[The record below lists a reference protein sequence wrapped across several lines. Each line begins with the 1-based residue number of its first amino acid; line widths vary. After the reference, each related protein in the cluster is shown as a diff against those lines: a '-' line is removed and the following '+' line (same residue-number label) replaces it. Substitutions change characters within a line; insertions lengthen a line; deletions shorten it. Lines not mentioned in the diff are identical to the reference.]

1 MFTLFLTMS
10 ENIIHILPEV
20 VSNQIAA
27 GEVVQRPSSVVKEL
41 VENSIDAGAT
51 KIDIYIKEA
60 GRTSIRII
68 DNGKGMSADD
78 AVMAFQPHA
87 TSKIADVNDLFS
99 LSTMGFRGEA
109 LASISAVAF
118 VEVRTKREED
128 TLGTRVEYTAADLV
142 CQECIQCPKGT
153 DITVRDIFYNV
164 PARRKFLKPND
175 TEFRHIVSVFEQITL
190 AHPQISFT
198 LVHNDKT
205 VFNLPKENRLQRIC
219 SLFGTKWNQKLLPI
233 SIETTLGKIS
243 GYIGTPEAA
252 MKRNCPQFFFVN
264 NRYIQHP
271 YFHKA
276 ISMSYDKLLM
286 PDVKPAYFVFF
297 EMEAD
302 KIDVNIHPTKT
313 EVKFEDEKSIFPIL
327 SATVKEALGKS
338 NSVPSIDFDQD
349 DAPEIPAFTGK
360 QMEYVAPPKVSYN
373 PNYNPFNTHSERTYT
388 SNKPTQNWESLYA
401 VTKEVKQVNEPKV
414 ENAWAN
420 LEIVEDF
427 SAVPMIQTENKYI
440 VFPVSGGIKVVDQ
453 YRASLQINYEQTLK
467 ELELLEVH
475 SSPLLFPEAVE
486 LDVKEDLIF
495 NEIKEELEEVGFTFT
510 TFGKQ
515 TYQITAVPNSM
526 INISAEALLE
536 EFISMCVD
544 EKDVKTEIKKN
555 LAIKIAE
562 KNATKGGVILN
573 EAQMRSIIERLSK
586 CESQVYTTQGKKISV
601 IINNNEIENKF
612 L

>member
-1 MFTLFLTMS
+1 MS

-87 TSKIADVNDLFS
+87 TSKIADVNDLFA

-118 VEVRTKREED
+118 VEVRTRREED

-190 AHPQISFT
+190 AHPQIAFT

-252 MKRNCPQFFFVN
+252 LKRNCPQFFFVN

-286 PDVKPAYFVFF
+286 PDVKPAYFIFF
-297 EMEAD
+297 EMDAD

-338 NSVPSIDFDQD
+338 NSVPSIDFDQE
-349 DAPEIPAFTGK
+349 DAPDIPAFTGK
-360 QMEYVAPPKVSYN
+360 PMEYVAPPKVSYN
-373 PNYNPFNTHSERTYT
+373 PNYNPFHTHSEKTFS
-388 SNKPTQNWESLYA
+388 SNRPAQNWETLYNA
-401 VTKEVKQVNEPKV
+401 AREVKESKA
-414 ENAWAN
+414 ESSWSK

-427 SAVPMIQTENKYI
+427 SSLHVMQSENKFI
-440 VFPVSGGIKVVDQ
+440 ILPVREGIKVVDQ
-453 YRASLQINYEQTLK
+453 YRASLQINFEDTLK

-475 SSPLLFPEAVE
+475 SQPLLFPEAVE
-486 LDVKEDLIF
+486 LDTKEDLIF
-495 NEIKEELEEVGFTFT
+495 NEIKEELEEVGFTFES
-510 TFGKQ
+510 FGKHS
-515 TYQITAVPNSM
+515 YQITAVPNSM
-526 INISAEALLE
+526 NNISAEALLE
-536 EFISMCVD
+536 DFITMCMD

-555 LAIKIAE
+555 LALKIAE
-562 KNATKGGVILN
+562 RKAIKGGTTLS
-573 EAQMRSIIERLSK
+573 ESQMRGLIEKLSK
-586 CESQVYTTQGKKISV
+586 CENQIYTTQGKKISV

>member
-1 MFTLFLTMS
+1 MS

-41 VENSIDAGAT
+41 VENSIDAGAS

-87 TSKIADVNDLFS
+87 TSKISDVNDLFS

-142 CQECIQCPKGT
+142 CQECISCPKGT

-175 TEFRHIVSVFEQITL
+175 TEFRHIASVFEQITL

-219 SLFGTKWNQKLLPI
+219 SLFGNKWNQKLLPI

-252 MKRNCPQFFFVN
+252 LKRGCPQFFFVN

-276 ISMSYDKLLM
+276 ISMSYEKLIM
-286 PDVKPAYFVFF
+286 PEMRPAYFIFF
-297 EMEAD
+297 DVEAD

-313 EVKFEDEKSIFPIL
+313 EVRFEDEKAIFPIL
-327 SATVKEALGKS
+327 SAAIKEALGKS

-349 DAPEIPAFTGK
+349 DAPDIPAFTGK

-373 PNYNPFNTHSERTYT
+373 PNYNPFHTTSEKTYT
-388 SNKPTQNWESLYA
+388 SNKPAQNWESLYSA
-401 VTKEVKQVNEPKV
+401 AKDVVNEPKV
-414 ENAWAN
+414 ESTWTK
-420 LEIVEDF
+420 LEIVEDY
-427 SAVPMIQTENKYI
+427 SATPMLQSENKYI
-440 VFPVSGGIKVVDQ
+440 VFPINGGLKVVDQ
-453 YRASLQINYEQTLK
+453 YRASLQINFEQTLK
-467 ELELLEVH
+467 ELEMLEVH

-486 LDVKEDLIF
+486 LDTKEDLIF

-510 TFGKQ
+510 AFGKQ

-526 INISAEALLE
+526 NNISAEALLE
-536 EFISMCVD
+536 EFISMCAD
-544 EKDVKTEIKKN
+544 EKDVKAEIKKN
-555 LAIKIAE
+555 LALKIAE
-562 KNATKGGVILN
+562 KNAIKGGAVLN
-573 EAQMRSIIERLSK
+573 ETQMRGLIDRLAK
-586 CESQVYTTQGKKISV
+586 CESQTYTTQGKRISV
-601 IINNNEIENKF
+601 VINSNEIENKF

>member
-1 MFTLFLTMS
+1 MS

-401 VTKEVKQVNEPKV
+401 VTKEVKQVNEPKM
-414 ENAWAN
+414 ESAWAN

>member
-401 VTKEVKQVNEPKV
+401 VTKEVKQVNEPKM
-414 ENAWAN
+414 ESAWAN

-526 INISAEALLE
+526 SNISAEALLE

-573 EAQMRSIIERLSK
+573 ETQMRSIIERLSK

>member
-1 MFTLFLTMS
+1 MS

-20 VSNQIAA
+20 VANQIAA
-27 GEVVQRPSSVVKEL
+27 GEVVQRPASVVKEL

-87 TSKIADVNDLFS
+87 TSKISDAADLFA

-109 LASISAVAF
+109 LASISAVAM
-118 VEVRTKREED
+118 VEVRTRREED

-142 CQECIQCPKGT
+142 CQECISCPKGT
-153 DITVRDIFYNV
+153 DITVSDIFYNV

-175 TEFRHIVSVFEQITL
+175 TEFRHIVSAFEQISL
-190 AHPQISFT
+190 AHPHISFT

-219 SLFGTKWNQKLLPI
+219 SLFGNKWNQKLLPI

-243 GYIGTPEAA
+243 GYIGTPDSAI
-252 MKRNCPQFFFVN
+252 KRGCPQLFFVN

-276 ISMSYDKLLM
+276 ISMSYEKLIM
-286 PDVKPAYFVFF
+286 PDTKAAYFIFF
-297 EMEAD
+297 EVEAD

-313 EVKFEDEKSIFPIL
+313 EVRFEDEKAIFPIL
-327 SATVKEALGKS
+327 SAAVKEALGKS

-349 DAPEIPAFTGK
+349 DAPDIPAFTGK
-360 QMEYVAPPKVSYN
+360 QLEYVAPPKVTYN
-373 PNYNPFNTHSERTYT
+373 PNYNPFHTHSEKTYT
-388 SNKPTQNWESLYA
+388 SNKPAQNWESLYSVA
-401 VTKEVKQVNEPKV
+401 KDVVKEPEIASTWNK
-414 ENAWAN
+414 
-420 LEIVEDF
+420 LEIVEDY
-427 SAVPMIQTENKYI
+427 SSTPVIQLENKYI
-440 VFPVSGGIKVVDQ
+440 VLSISGGVKIIDQ
-453 YRASLQINYEQTLK
+453 YRASLQINFEQTLK
-467 ELELLEVH
+467 ELEQLEVH
-475 SSPLLFPEAVE
+475 SCPLLFPEAVE
-486 LDVKEDLIF
+486 LDTKEDLVF
-495 NEIKEELEEVGFTFT
+495 NEIKEELEEVGFTFE
-510 TFGKQ
+510 TFGKHA
-515 TYQITAVPNSM
+515 YQITAVPNSM
-526 INISAEALLE
+526 SGMSAEALLE
-536 EFISMCVD
+536 DFILMCID

-555 LAIKIAE
+555 LALKIAE
-562 KNATKGGVILN
+562 KNATKGGTVLN
-573 EAQMRSIIERLSK
+573 ETQMRSLINRLSK
-586 CESQVYTTQGKKISV
+586 CESQLFTTQGKKIS
-601 IINNNEIENKF
+601 IAINNNEIENKF

>member
-1 MFTLFLTMS
+1 MS

-41 VENSIDAGAT
+41 VENSIDAGAS

-87 TSKIADVNDLFS
+87 TSKICDVNDLFA

-118 VEVRTKREED
+118 VEVRTRREED
-128 TLGTRVEYTAADLV
+128 TLGSRVEYTAADLV
-142 CQECIQCPKGT
+142 CQECISCPKGT

-219 SLFGTKWNQKLLPI
+219 SLFGSKWNQKLLPI

-252 MKRNCPQFFFVN
+252 LKRNCPQFFFVN

-286 PDVKPAYFVFF
+286 PDVKPAYFIFF
-297 EMEAD
+297 DVEAD

-313 EVKFEDEKSIFPIL
+313 EVRFEDEKAIFPIL
-327 SATVKEALGKS
+327 SAAVKEALGKS

-373 PNYNPFNTHSERTYT
+373 PNYNPFHTKSERIYS
-388 SNKPTQNWESLYA
+388 SNKPAQNWESLYTA
-401 VTKEVKQVNEPKV
+401 AKDTVSESTVESSFSGLEV
-414 ENAWAN
+414 
-420 LEIVEDF
+420 VEDF

-440 VFPVSGGIKVVDQ
+440 VYPVSKGMKVVDQ
-453 YRASLQINYEQTLK
+453 YRASLQINFEETLK
-467 ELELLEVH
+467 EMELLQTH

-486 LDVKEDLIF
+486 LDTKEDLIF
-495 NEIKEELEEVGFTFT
+495 NEIKEELEDVGFVFED
-510 TFGKQ
+510 FGKHA
-515 TYQITAVPNSM
+515 YQITAVPNSM
-526 INISAEALLE
+526 SGISAEAVLE
-536 EFISMCVD
+536 EFISMCAD
-544 EKDVKTEIKKN
+544 EKDVKAEIKKN
-555 LAIKIAE
+555 LALKIAE
-562 KNATKGGVILN
+562 KNATKGGTVLN
-573 EAQMRSIIERLSK
+573 ETQMRSLINRLSK
-586 CESQVYTTQGKKISV
+586 CENQIYTTQGKKISV
-601 IINNNEIENKF
+601 VINSNEIENKF

>member
-1 MFTLFLTMS
+1 MS

-349 DAPEIPAFTGK
+349 DAPEIPAFTSK

-401 VTKEVKQVNEPKV
+401 VTKEVKQVNEPKM
-414 ENAWAN
+414 ESAWAN

-573 EAQMRSIIERLSK
+573 ETQMRSIIERLSK

>member
-1 MFTLFLTMS
+1 MS

-118 VEVRTKREED
+118 VEVRTRREED

-190 AHPQISFT
+190 AHPQIAFT

-219 SLFGTKWNQKLLPI
+219 SLFGLKWNQKLLPI

-252 MKRNCPQFFFVN
+252 LKRNCPQFFFVN

-286 PDVKPAYFVFF
+286 PDVKPAYFIFF
-297 EMEAD
+297 EMDAD

-338 NSVPSIDFDQD
+338 NSVPSIDFDQE
-349 DAPEIPAFTGK
+349 DAPDIPAFTGK
-360 QMEYVAPPKVSYN
+360 PMEYVAPPKVSYN
-373 PNYNPFNTHSERTYT
+373 PNYNPFHTHSEKTFS
-388 SNKPTQNWESLYA
+388 SNRPAQNWETLYNA
-401 VTKEVKQVNEPKV
+401 AREVKESKA
-414 ENAWAN
+414 ESSWSK

-427 SAVPMIQTENKYI
+427 SSLHVMQSENKFI
-440 VFPVSGGIKVVDQ
+440 ILPVREGIKVVDQ
-453 YRASLQINYEQTLK
+453 YRASLQINFEDTLN

-475 SSPLLFPEAVE
+475 SQPLLFPEAVE
-486 LDVKEDLIF
+486 LDTKEDLIF
-495 NEIKEELEEVGFTFT
+495 NEIKEELEEVGFTFES
-510 TFGKQ
+510 FGKHS
-515 TYQITAVPNSM
+515 YQITAVPNSM
-526 INISAEALLE
+526 NNISAEALLE
-536 EFISMCVD
+536 DFITMCMD

-555 LAIKIAE
+555 LALKIAE
-562 KNATKGGVILN
+562 RKAIKGGTTLS
-573 EAQMRSIIERLSK
+573 ESQMRGLIEKLSK
-586 CESQVYTTQGKKISV
+586 CENQIYTTQGKKISV

>member
-1 MFTLFLTMS
+1 MS

-87 TSKIADVNDLFS
+87 TSKISDVNDLFS

-109 LASISAVAF
+109 LASISAVAM
-118 VEVRTKREED
+118 VEVRTRREED
-128 TLGTRVEYTAADLV
+128 TLGTKVEYTAADLV
-142 CQECIQCPKGT
+142 CQECISCPKGT
-153 DITVRDIFYNV
+153 DITVSDIFYNV

-190 AHPQISFT
+190 AHPHISFT

-219 SLFGTKWNQKLLPI
+219 SLFGNKWNQKLLHI

-243 GYIGTPEAA
+243 GYIGTPDSAI
-252 MKRNCPQFFFVN
+252 KRGCPQFFFVN

-276 ISMSYDKLLM
+276 ISMSYDKLIM
-286 PDVKPAYFVFF
+286 PDVKAAYFIFF
-297 EMEAD
+297 EVEAD

-313 EVKFEDEKSIFPIL
+313 EVRFEDEKAIFPIL
-327 SATVKEALGKS
+327 SAAVKEALGKS

-349 DAPEIPAFTGK
+349 DAPDIPAFTNK
-360 QMEYVAPPKVSYN
+360 PLEYVAPPKVTYN
-373 PNYNPFNTHSERTYT
+373 PNYNPFHTHSEKTYT
-388 SNKPTQNWESLYA
+388 SSKPAQNWESLYSA
-401 VTKEVKQVNEPKV
+401 AKDTVSESRAANAYSGLEV
-414 ENAWAN
+414 
-420 LEIVEDF
+420 VEDF
-427 SAVPMIQTENKYI
+427 SATPMIQVENKYI
-440 VFPVSGGIKVVDQ
+440 VYPVSAGIKVVDQ
-453 YRASLQINYEQTLK
+453 YRASLQINFENTLR
-467 ELELLEVH
+467 ELEQLEVH
-475 SSPLLFPEAVE
+475 SCPLLFPEAVE
-486 LDVKEDLIF
+486 LDTKEDIIF
-495 NEIKEELEEVGFTFT
+495 NEIKEELEEVGFTFE
-510 TFGKQ
+510 TFGKHS
-515 TYQITAVPNSM
+515 YQITAVPNSM
-526 INISAEALLE
+526 SGMSAEALLE
-536 EFISMCVD
+536 DFILMCID

-555 LAIKIAE
+555 LALKIAE
-562 KNATKGGVILN
+562 KNATKGGTVLN
-573 EAQMRSIIERLSK
+573 ETQMRSLINRLSK
-586 CESQVYTTQGKKISV
+586 CESQLFTTQGKKIS
-601 IINNNEIENKF
+601 IAINNNEIENKF

>member
-1 MFTLFLTMS
+1 MS

-401 VTKEVKQVNEPKV
+401 VTKEVKQVNEPKM
-414 ENAWAN
+414 ESAWAN

-526 INISAEALLE
+526 SNISAEALLE

-573 EAQMRSIIERLSK
+573 ETQMRSIIERLSK

-612 L
+612 I

>member
-1 MFTLFLTMS
+1 MS

-153 DITVRDIFYNV
+153 DIIVRDIFYNV

-198 LVHNDKT
+198 LIHNDKT

-401 VTKEVKQVNEPKV
+401 VTKEVKQVNEPKM
-414 ENAWAN
+414 ESAWAN

-573 EAQMRSIIERLSK
+573 ETQMRSIIERLSK

>member
-1 MFTLFLTMS
+1 MS

-41 VENSIDAGAT
+41 VENSIDAGAS

-87 TSKIADVNDLFS
+87 TSKISDVNDLFS

-142 CQECIQCPKGT
+142 CQECISCPKGT

-219 SLFGTKWNQKLLPI
+219 SLFGNKWNQKLLPI

-252 MKRNCPQFFFVN
+252 LKRGCPQFFFVN

-276 ISMSYDKLLM
+276 ISMSYEKLIM
-286 PDVKPAYFVFF
+286 PEMRPAYFIFF
-297 EMEAD
+297 DVEAD

-313 EVKFEDEKSIFPIL
+313 EVRFEDEKAIFPIL
-327 SATVKEALGKS
+327 SAAIKEALGKS

-349 DAPEIPAFTGK
+349 DAPDIPAFTGK

-373 PNYNPFNTHSERTYT
+373 PNYNPFHTTSEKTYT
-388 SNKPTQNWESLYA
+388 SNKPAQNWESLYSA
-401 VTKEVKQVNEPKV
+401 AKDVVNEPKV
-414 ENAWAN
+414 ESTWTK
-420 LEIVEDF
+420 LEIVEDY
-427 SAVPMIQTENKYI
+427 SATPMLQSENKYI
-440 VFPVSGGIKVVDQ
+440 VFPINGGLKVVDQ
-453 YRASLQINYEQTLK
+453 YRASLQINFEQTLK
-467 ELELLEVH
+467 ELEMLEVH

-486 LDVKEDLIF
+486 LDTKEDLIF

-510 TFGKQ
+510 AFGKQ

-526 INISAEALLE
+526 NNISAEALLE
-536 EFISMCVD
+536 EFISMCAD
-544 EKDVKTEIKKN
+544 EKDVKVEIKKN
-555 LAIKIAE
+555 LALKIAE
-562 KNATKGGVILN
+562 KNAIKGGAVLN
-573 EAQMRSIIERLSK
+573 ETQMRGLIDRLAK
-586 CESQVYTTQGKKISV
+586 CESQTYTTQGKRISV
-601 IINNNEIENKF
+601 VINSNEIENKF

>member
-1 MFTLFLTMS
+1 MS

-198 LVHNDKT
+198 LIHNDKT

-401 VTKEVKQVNEPKV
+401 VTKEVKQVNEPKM
-414 ENAWAN
+414 ESAWAN

-526 INISAEALLE
+526 SNISAEALLE

-573 EAQMRSIIERLSK
+573 ETQMRSIIERLSK

>member
-1 MFTLFLTMS
+1 MS

-118 VEVRTKREED
+118 VEVRTRREED

-190 AHPQISFT
+190 AHPQIAFT

-219 SLFGTKWNQKLLPI
+219 SLFGLKWNQKLLPI

-252 MKRNCPQFFFVN
+252 LKRNCPQFFFVN

-286 PDVKPAYFVFF
+286 PDVKPAYFIFF
-297 EMEAD
+297 EMDAD

-338 NSVPSIDFDQD
+338 NSVPSIDFDQE
-349 DAPEIPAFTGK
+349 DAPDIPAFTGK
-360 QMEYVAPPKVSYN
+360 PMEYVAPPKVSYN
-373 PNYNPFNTHSERTYT
+373 PNYNPFHTHSEKTFS
-388 SNKPTQNWESLYA
+388 SNRPAQNWETLYNA
-401 VTKEVKQVNEPKV
+401 AREVKESKA
-414 ENAWAN
+414 ESSWSK

-427 SAVPMIQTENKYI
+427 SSLHVMQSENKFI
-440 VFPVSGGIKVVDQ
+440 ILPVREGIKVVDQ
-453 YRASLQINYEQTLK
+453 YRASLQINFEDTLK

-475 SSPLLFPEAVE
+475 SQPLLFPEAVE
-486 LDVKEDLIF
+486 LDTKEDLIF
-495 NEIKEELEEVGFTFT
+495 NEIKEELEEVGFTFES
-510 TFGKQ
+510 FGKHS
-515 TYQITAVPNSM
+515 YQITAVPNSM
-526 INISAEALLE
+526 NNISAEALLE
-536 EFISMCVD
+536 DFITMCID

-555 LAIKIAE
+555 LALKIAE
-562 KNATKGGVILN
+562 RKAIKGGTTLS
-573 EAQMRSIIERLSK
+573 ESQMRGLIEKLSK
-586 CESQVYTTQGKKISV
+586 CENQIYTTLGKKISV

>member
-1 MFTLFLTMS
+1 MS

-68 DNGKGMSADD
+68 DNGNGMSADD

-526 INISAEALLE
+526 SNISAEALLE

-573 EAQMRSIIERLSK
+573 ETQMRSTIERLSK

>member
-1 MFTLFLTMS
+1 MS

-401 VTKEVKQVNEPKV
+401 VTKEVKQVNEPKM
-414 ENAWAN
+414 ESAWAN

-526 INISAEALLE
+526 SNISAEALLE

-573 EAQMRSIIERLSK
+573 EAQMKSIIERLSK

>member
-1 MFTLFLTMS
+1 MS
-10 ENIIHILPEV
+10 ENIIHILPETV
-20 VSNQIAA
+20 ANQIAA

-51 KIDIYIKEA
+51 KIDIYIKDA

-109 LASISAVAF
+109 LASISAIAF
-118 VEVRTKREED
+118 VEVRSRREED
-128 TLGTRVEYTAADLV
+128 TLGTRVEYTASDLV
-142 CQECIQCPKGT
+142 CQECVSCPKGT

-175 TEFRHIVSVFEQITL
+175 TEFKHIVSVFEQVTL

-205 VFNLPKENRLQRIC
+205 IFTLPKENRLQRIC
-219 SLFGTKWNQKLLPI
+219 SLFGNKWNQKLLPI

-243 GYIGTPEAA
+243 GYVSTPDAA
-252 MKRNCPQFFFVN
+252 LKRGCPQFFFAN

-271 YFHKA
+271 YFYKA

-286 PDVKPAYFVFF
+286 PDVKPAYFIFF
-297 EMEAD
+297 EVDAD

-313 EVKFEDEKSIFPIL
+313 EVKFEDEKALFPIL
-327 SATVKEALGKS
+327 SAAVKEVLGKS
-338 NSVPSIDFDQD
+338 NSVPSIDFDQE
-349 DAPEIPAFTGK
+349 DAPDIPAFTGK
-360 QMEYVAPPKVSYN
+360 PMEYVAPPKVSYN
-373 PNYNPFNTHSERTYT
+373 PNYNPFHTHSEKTFSSSR
-388 SNKPTQNWESLYA
+388 PTQNWESLYSA
-401 VTKEVKQVNEPKV
+401 AREVKESKV
-414 ENAWAN
+414 EDPWAK
-420 LEIVEDF
+420 LDIVEDF
-427 SAVPMIQTENKYI
+427 SSLHVMQFENKFI
-440 VFPVSGGIKVVDQ
+440 ILPANQGIKVIDQ
-453 YRASLQINYEQTLK
+453 YRASLQINFEDTLK

-475 SSPLLFPEAVE
+475 SQPLLFPEAVE
-486 LDVKEDLIF
+486 LDTKEDLIF
-495 NEIKEELEEVGFTFT
+495 NEIKEELEEVGFTFES
-510 TFGKQ
+510 FGKHS
-515 TYQITAVPNSM
+515 YQITAVPSSM
-526 INISAEALLE
+526 NNISAEALLE
-536 EFISMCVD
+536 EFITMCLD
-544 EKDVKTEIKKN
+544 EKDVKAEIKKN
-555 LAIKIAE
+555 LALKIAE
-562 KNATKGGVILN
+562 RKAIKGGTLLS
-573 EAQMRSIIERLSK
+573 ETQMRGLVEKLSK
-586 CESQVYTTQGKKISV
+586 CESQIYTTQGKKISV

>member
-1 MFTLFLTMS
+1 MS

-118 VEVRTKREED
+118 VEVRTRREED

-219 SLFGTKWNQKLLPI
+219 SLFGLKWNQKLLPI

-252 MKRNCPQFFFVN
+252 LKRNCPQFFFVN

-286 PDVKPAYFVFF
+286 PDVKPAYFIFF
-297 EMEAD
+297 EMDAD

-338 NSVPSIDFDQD
+338 NSVPSIDFDQE
-349 DAPEIPAFTGK
+349 DAPDIPAFTGK
-360 QMEYVAPPKVSYN
+360 PMEYVAPPKVSYN
-373 PNYNPFNTHSERTYT
+373 PNYNPFHTHSEKTFS
-388 SNKPTQNWESLYA
+388 SNRPAQNWETLYNA
-401 VTKEVKQVNEPKV
+401 AREVKESKA
-414 ENAWAN
+414 ESSWSK

-427 SAVPMIQTENKYI
+427 SSLHVMQSENKFI
-440 VFPVSGGIKVVDQ
+440 ILPVREGIKVVDQ
-453 YRASLQINYEQTLK
+453 YRASLQINFEDTLK

-475 SSPLLFPEAVE
+475 SQPLLFPEAVE
-486 LDVKEDLIF
+486 LDTKEDLIF
-495 NEIKEELEEVGFTFT
+495 NEIKEELEEVGFTFES
-510 TFGKQ
+510 FGKHS
-515 TYQITAVPNSM
+515 YQITAVPNSM
-526 INISAEALLE
+526 NNISAEALLE
-536 EFISMCVD
+536 DFITMCMD

-555 LAIKIAE
+555 LALKIAE
-562 KNATKGGVILN
+562 RKAIKGGTTLS
-573 EAQMRSIIERLSK
+573 ESQMRGLIEKLSK
-586 CESQVYTTQGKKISV
+586 CENQIYTTQGKKISV

>member
-1 MFTLFLTMS
+1 MS

-401 VTKEVKQVNEPKV
+401 VTKEVKQVNEPKM
-414 ENAWAN
+414 ESAWAN

-526 INISAEALLE
+526 SNISAEALLE

-573 EAQMRSIIERLSK
+573 ETQMRSIIERLSK

>member
-1 MFTLFLTMS
+1 MS

-401 VTKEVKQVNEPKV
+401 VTKEVKQVNEPKM
-414 ENAWAN
+414 ESAWAN

-526 INISAEALLE
+526 SNISAEALLE

-562 KNATKGGVILN
+562 KNATKGGIILN

>member
-1 MFTLFLTMS
+1 MS

-87 TSKIADVNDLFS
+87 TSKIADVNDLFA

-118 VEVRTKREED
+118 VEVRTRREED

-190 AHPQISFT
+190 AHPQIAFT

-252 MKRNCPQFFFVN
+252 LKRNCPQFFFVN

-286 PDVKPAYFVFF
+286 PDVKPAYFIFF
-297 EMEAD
+297 EMDAD

-338 NSVPSIDFDQD
+338 NSVPSIDFDQE
-349 DAPEIPAFTGK
+349 DAPDIPAFTGK
-360 QMEYVAPPKVSYN
+360 PMEYVAPPKVSYN
-373 PNYNPFNTHSERTYT
+373 PNYNPFHTHSEKTFS
-388 SNKPTQNWESLYA
+388 SNRPAQNWESLYNA
-401 VTKEVKQVNEPKV
+401 AREVKESKA
-414 ENAWAN
+414 ESSWRK

-427 SAVPMIQTENKYI
+427 SSLHVMQSENKFI
-440 VFPVSGGIKVVDQ
+440 ILPVFEGIKVVDQ
-453 YRASLQINYEQTLK
+453 YRASLQINFEDTLK

-475 SSPLLFPEAVE
+475 SQPLLFPEAVE
-486 LDVKEDLIF
+486 LDTKEDLIF
-495 NEIKEELEEVGFTFT
+495 NEIKEELEEVGFTFES
-510 TFGKQ
+510 FGKHS
-515 TYQITAVPNSM
+515 YQITAVPNSM
-526 INISAEALLE
+526 NNISAEALLE
-536 EFISMCVD
+536 EFITMCMD

-555 LAIKIAE
+555 LALKIAE
-562 KNATKGGVILN
+562 RKAIKGGTTLS
-573 EAQMRSIIERLSK
+573 ETQMRSLIEKLSK
-586 CESQVYTTQGKKISV
+586 CENQIYTTQGKKISV

>member
-1 MFTLFLTMS
+1 MS

-401 VTKEVKQVNEPKV
+401 VTKEVKQVNEPKM
-414 ENAWAN
+414 ESAWAN

-495 NEIKEELEEVGFTFT
+495 NEIKEELEEVGFTFI

-526 INISAEALLE
+526 SNISAEALLE

-573 EAQMRSIIERLSK
+573 EAQMRSTIERLSK

>member
-1 MFTLFLTMS
+1 MS

-68 DNGKGMSADD
+68 DNGNGMSADD

-401 VTKEVKQVNEPKV
+401 VTKEVKQVNEPKM
-414 ENAWAN
+414 ESAWAN

-573 EAQMRSIIERLSK
+573 ETQMRSIIERLSK

>member
-1 MFTLFLTMS
+1 MS

-142 CQECIQCPKGT
+142 CQECIQCPKGA

-198 LVHNDKT
+198 LIHNDKT

-401 VTKEVKQVNEPKV
+401 VTKEVKQVNEPKM
-414 ENAWAN
+414 ESAWAN

-495 NEIKEELEEVGFTFT
+495 NEIKDELEEVGFTFT

-555 LAIKIAE
+555 LAQKIAE

-573 EAQMRSIIERLSK
+573 ETQMRSIIERLSK

>member
-1 MFTLFLTMS
+1 MS

-401 VTKEVKQVNEPKV
+401 VTKEVKQVNEPKM
-414 ENAWAN
+414 ESAWAN
-420 LEIVEDF
+420 LDIVEDF

-573 EAQMRSIIERLSK
+573 ETQMRSIIERLSK

>member
-1 MFTLFLTMS
+1 MS

-87 TSKIADVNDLFS
+87 TSKISDVNDLFS

-109 LASISAVAF
+109 LASISAVAM
-118 VEVRTKREED
+118 VEVRTRREED
-128 TLGTRVEYTAADLV
+128 TLGTKVEYTAADLV
-142 CQECIQCPKGT
+142 CQECISCPKGT
-153 DITVRDIFYNV
+153 DITVSDIFYNV

-190 AHPQISFT
+190 AHPHISFT

-219 SLFGTKWNQKLLPI
+219 SLFGNKWNQKLLPI

-243 GYIGTPEAA
+243 GYIGTPDSAI
-252 MKRNCPQFFFVN
+252 KRGCPQFFFVN

-276 ISMSYDKLLM
+276 ISMSYDKLIM
-286 PDVKPAYFVFF
+286 PDVKAAYFIFF
-297 EMEAD
+297 EVEAD

-313 EVKFEDEKSIFPIL
+313 EVRFEDEKAIFPIL
-327 SATVKEALGKS
+327 SAAVKEALGKS

-349 DAPEIPAFTGK
+349 DAPDIPAFTGK
-360 QMEYVAPPKVSYN
+360 PLEYVAPPKVTYN
-373 PNYNPFNTHSERTYT
+373 PNYNPFHTHSEKTYT
-388 SNKPTQNWESLYA
+388 SSKPAQNWESLYSA
-401 VTKEVKQVNEPKV
+401 AKDTVSESRPANSYSGLEV
-414 ENAWAN
+414 
-420 LEIVEDF
+420 VEDF
-427 SAVPMIQTENKYI
+427 SATPMIQVENKYI
-440 VFPVSGGIKVVDQ
+440 VYPVSAGIKVVDQ
-453 YRASLQINYEQTLK
+453 YRASLQINFENTLR
-467 ELELLEVH
+467 ELEQLEVH
-475 SSPLLFPEAVE
+475 SCPLLFPEAVE
-486 LDVKEDLIF
+486 LDTKEDLIF
-495 NEIKEELEEVGFTFT
+495 NEIKEELEEVGFIFE
-510 TFGKQ
+510 TFGKHS
-515 TYQITAVPNSM
+515 YQITAVPNSM
-526 INISAEALLE
+526 SGMSAEALLE
-536 EFISMCVD
+536 DFILMCID

-555 LAIKIAE
+555 LALKIAE
-562 KNATKGGVILN
+562 KNATKGGTVLN
-573 EAQMRSIIERLSK
+573 ETQMRSLINRLSK
-586 CESQVYTTQGKKISV
+586 CESQLFTTQGKKIS
-601 IINNNEIENKF
+601 IAINNNEIENKF

>member
-1 MFTLFLTMS
+1 MS

-41 VENSIDAGAT
+41 VENSIDAGAS

-87 TSKIADVNDLFS
+87 TSKISDVNDLFS

-142 CQECIQCPKGT
+142 CQECISCPKGT

-175 TEFRHIVSVFEQITL
+175 TEFRHIASVFEQITL

-219 SLFGTKWNQKLLPI
+219 SLFGNKWNQKLLPI

-252 MKRNCPQFFFVN
+252 LKRGCPQFFFVN

-276 ISMSYDKLLM
+276 ISMSYEKLIM
-286 PDVKPAYFVFF
+286 PEMRPAYFIFF
-297 EMEAD
+297 DVEAD
-302 KIDVNIHPTKT
+302 KIDVNIHPKKT
-313 EVKFEDEKSIFPIL
+313 EVRFEDEKAIFPIL
-327 SATVKEALGKS
+327 SAAIKEALGKS

-349 DAPEIPAFTGK
+349 DAPDIPAFTGK

-373 PNYNPFNTHSERTYT
+373 PNYNPFHTTSEKTYT
-388 SNKPTQNWESLYA
+388 SNKPAQNWESLYSA
-401 VTKEVKQVNEPKV
+401 AKDVVNEPKV
-414 ENAWAN
+414 ESTWTK
-420 LEIVEDF
+420 LEIVEDY
-427 SAVPMIQTENKYI
+427 SATPMLQSENKYI
-440 VFPVSGGIKVVDQ
+440 VFPINGGLKVVDQ
-453 YRASLQINYEQTLK
+453 YRASLQINFEQTLK
-467 ELELLEVH
+467 ELEMLEVH

-486 LDVKEDLIF
+486 LDTKEDLIF

-510 TFGKQ
+510 AFGKQ

-526 INISAEALLE
+526 NNISAEALLE
-536 EFISMCVD
+536 EFISMCAD
-544 EKDVKTEIKKN
+544 EKDVKAEIKKN
-555 LAIKIAE
+555 LALKIAE
-562 KNATKGGVILN
+562 KNAIKGGAVLN
-573 EAQMRSIIERLSK
+573 ETQMRGLIDRLAK
-586 CESQVYTTQGKKISV
+586 CESQTYTTQGKRISV
-601 IINNNEIENKF
+601 VINSNEIENKF

>member
-1 MFTLFLTMS
+1 MS

-87 TSKIADVNDLFS
+87 TSKISDVNDLFS

-109 LASISAVAF
+109 LASISAVAM
-118 VEVRTKREED
+118 VEVRTRREED
-128 TLGTRVEYTAADLV
+128 TLGTKVEYTAADLV
-142 CQECIQCPKGT
+142 CQECISCPKGT
-153 DITVRDIFYNV
+153 DITVSDIFYNV

-190 AHPQISFT
+190 AHPHISFT

-219 SLFGTKWNQKLLPI
+219 SLFGNKWNQKLLPI

-243 GYIGTPEAA
+243 GYIGTPDSAI
-252 MKRNCPQFFFVN
+252 KRGCPQFFFVN

-276 ISMSYDKLLM
+276 ISMSYDKLIM
-286 PDVKPAYFVFF
+286 PDVKAAYFIFF
-297 EMEAD
+297 EVEAD

-313 EVKFEDEKSIFPIL
+313 EVRFEDEKAIFPIL
-327 SATVKEALGKS
+327 SAAVKEALGKS

-349 DAPEIPAFTGK
+349 DAPDIPAFTGK
-360 QMEYVAPPKVSYN
+360 PLEYVAPPKVTYN
-373 PNYNPFNTHSERTYT
+373 PNYNPFHTHSEKTYT
-388 SNKPTQNWESLYA
+388 SSKPAQNWESLYSA
-401 VTKEVKQVNEPKV
+401 AKDTVSESRAANAYSGLEV
-414 ENAWAN
+414 
-420 LEIVEDF
+420 VEDF
-427 SAVPMIQTENKYI
+427 SATPMIQVENKYI
-440 VFPVSGGIKVVDQ
+440 VYPVSAGIKVVDQ
-453 YRASLQINYEQTLK
+453 YRASLQINFENTLR
-467 ELELLEVH
+467 ELEQLEVH
-475 SSPLLFPEAVE
+475 SCPLLFPEAVE
-486 LDVKEDLIF
+486 LDTKEDLIF
-495 NEIKEELEEVGFTFT
+495 NEIKEELEEVGFTFE
-510 TFGKQ
+510 TFGKHS
-515 TYQITAVPNSM
+515 YQITAVPNSM
-526 INISAEALLE
+526 SGISAEALLE
-536 EFISMCVD
+536 DFILMCID

-555 LAIKIAE
+555 LALKIAE
-562 KNATKGGVILN
+562 KNATKGGTVLN
-573 EAQMRSIIERLSK
+573 ETQMRSLINRLSK
-586 CESQVYTTQGKKISV
+586 CESQLFTTQGKKIS
-601 IINNNEIENKF
+601 IAINNNEIENKF

>member
-1 MFTLFLTMS
+1 MS

-401 VTKEVKQVNEPKV
+401 VTKEVKQVNESKM
-414 ENAWAN
+414 ESAWAN

-573 EAQMRSIIERLSK
+573 ETQMRSIIERLSK

>member
-1 MFTLFLTMS
+1 MS

-27 GEVVQRPSSVVKEL
+27 GEVVQRPASVVKEL
-41 VENSIDAGAT
+41 VENSIDAGAN

-87 TSKIADVNDLFS
+87 TSKITDVNDLFA

-142 CQECIQCPKGT
+142 CQECITCPKGT

-175 TEFRHIVSVFEQITL
+175 TEFRHIVSVFEQIAL
-190 AHPQISFT
+190 AHPHISFT

-219 SLFGTKWNQKLLPI
+219 SLFGSKWNQKLLPI

-243 GYIGTPEAA
+243 GYIGTPDAA
-252 MKRNCPQFFFVN
+252 LKRNCPQFFFVN

-286 PDVKPAYFVFF
+286 PDVKPAYFIFF
-297 EMEAD
+297 DVEAD

-313 EVKFEDEKSIFPIL
+313 EVRFEDEKAIFPIL
-327 SATVKEALGKS
+327 SAAVKEALGKS

-349 DAPEIPAFTGK
+349 DAPDIPAFTGK
-360 QMEYVAPPKVSYN
+360 PLEFVAPPKVSYN
-373 PNYNPFNTHSERTYT
+373 PNYNPFHTTPPINTP
-388 SNKPTQNWESLYA
+388 NNPAK
-401 VTKEVKQVNEPKV
+401 KIICVKYLL
-414 ENAWAN
+414 AR
-420 LEIVEDF
+420 F
-427 SAVPMIQTENKYI
+427 SAPCPN
-440 VFPVSGGIKVVDQ
+440 VFATK
-453 YRASLQINYEQTLK
+453 
-467 ELELLEVH
+467 
-475 SSPLLFPEAVE
+475 
-486 LDVKEDLIF
+486 
-495 NEIKEELEEVGFTFT
+495 
-510 TFGKQ
+510 
-515 TYQITAVPNSM
+515 AVPPVP
-526 INISAEALLE
+526 NIDPSP
-536 EFISMCVD
+536 
-544 EKDVKTEIKKN
+544 
-555 LAIKIAE
+555 AIKITTG
-562 KNATKGGVILN
+562 NTKLTAAKAVLP
-573 EAQMRSIIERLSK
+573 
-586 CESQVYTTQGKKISV
+586 T
-601 IINNNEIENKF
+601 
-612 L
+612 

>member
-1 MFTLFLTMS
+1 MS

-118 VEVRTKREED
+118 VEVRTRREED

-219 SLFGTKWNQKLLPI
+219 SLFGLKWNQKLLPI

-252 MKRNCPQFFFVN
+252 LKRNCPQFFFVN

-286 PDVKPAYFVFF
+286 PDVKPAYFIFF
-297 EMEAD
+297 EMDAD

-338 NSVPSIDFDQD
+338 NSVPSIDFDQE
-349 DAPEIPAFTGK
+349 DAPDIPAFTGK
-360 QMEYVAPPKVSYN
+360 PMEYVAPPKVSYN
-373 PNYNPFNTHSERTYT
+373 PNYNPFHTHSEKTFS
-388 SNKPTQNWESLYA
+388 SNRPAQNWETLYNA
-401 VTKEVKQVNEPKV
+401 AREVKESKA
-414 ENAWAN
+414 ECSWSK

-427 SAVPMIQTENKYI
+427 SSLHVMQSENKFI
-440 VFPVSGGIKVVDQ
+440 ILPVREGIKVVDQ
-453 YRASLQINYEQTLK
+453 YRASLQINFEDTLK

-475 SSPLLFPEAVE
+475 SQPLLFPEAVE
-486 LDVKEDLIF
+486 LDTKEDLIF
-495 NEIKEELEEVGFTFT
+495 NEIKEELEEVGFTFES
-510 TFGKQ
+510 FGKHS
-515 TYQITAVPNSM
+515 YQITAVPNSM
-526 INISAEALLE
+526 NNISAEALLE
-536 EFISMCVD
+536 DFITMCMD

-555 LAIKIAE
+555 LALKIAE
-562 KNATKGGVILN
+562 RKAIKGGTTLS
-573 EAQMRSIIERLSK
+573 ESQMRGLIEKLSK
-586 CESQVYTTQGKKISV
+586 CENQIYTTQGKKISV

>member
-1 MFTLFLTMS
+1 MS

-41 VENSIDAGAT
+41 VENSIDAGAS

-87 TSKIADVNDLFS
+87 TSKISDVNDLFS

-142 CQECIQCPKGT
+142 CQECISCPKGT

-219 SLFGTKWNQKLLPI
+219 SLFGNKWNQKLLPI

-252 MKRNCPQFFFVN
+252 LKRGCPQFFFVN

-276 ISMSYDKLLM
+276 ISMSYEKLIM
-286 PDVKPAYFVFF
+286 PEMRPAYFIFF
-297 EMEAD
+297 DVEAD

-313 EVKFEDEKSIFPIL
+313 EVRFEDEKAIFPIL
-327 SATVKEALGKS
+327 SAAIKEALGKS

-349 DAPEIPAFTGK
+349 DAPDIPAFTGK

-373 PNYNPFNTHSERTYT
+373 PNYNPFHTTSEKAYT
-388 SNKPTQNWESLYA
+388 SNKPAQNWESLYSA
-401 VTKEVKQVNEPKV
+401 AKDVVNEPKV
-414 ENAWAN
+414 ESTWTK
-420 LEIVEDF
+420 LEIVEDY
-427 SAVPMIQTENKYI
+427 SATPMLQSENKYI
-440 VFPVSGGIKVVDQ
+440 VFPINGGLKVVDQ
-453 YRASLQINYEQTLK
+453 YRASLQINFEQTLK
-467 ELELLEVH
+467 ELEMLEVH

-486 LDVKEDLIF
+486 LDTKEDLIF

-510 TFGKQ
+510 AFGKQ

-526 INISAEALLE
+526 NNISAEALLE
-536 EFISMCVD
+536 EFISMCAD
-544 EKDVKTEIKKN
+544 EKDVKAEIKKN
-555 LAIKIAE
+555 LALKIAE
-562 KNATKGGVILN
+562 KNAIKGGAVLN
-573 EAQMRSIIERLSK
+573 ETQMRGLIDRLAK
-586 CESQVYTTQGKKISV
+586 CESQTYTTQGKRISV
-601 IINNNEIENKF
+601 VINSNEIENKF

>member
-1 MFTLFLTMS
+1 MS

-128 TLGTRVEYTAADLV
+128 TLGTRVEHTAADLV

-198 LVHNDKT
+198 LVHNDKI

-401 VTKEVKQVNEPKV
+401 VTKEVKQVNEPKM
-414 ENAWAN
+414 ESAWAN

-526 INISAEALLE
+526 SNISAEALLE

>member
-1 MFTLFLTMS
+1 MS

-118 VEVRTKREED
+118 VEVRTRREED

-219 SLFGTKWNQKLLPI
+219 SLFGLKWNQKLLPI

-252 MKRNCPQFFFVN
+252 LKRNCPQFFFVN

-286 PDVKPAYFVFF
+286 PDVKPAYFIFF
-297 EMEAD
+297 EMDAD

-338 NSVPSIDFDQD
+338 NSVPSIDFDQE
-349 DAPEIPAFTGK
+349 DAPDIPAFTGK
-360 QMEYVAPPKVSYN
+360 PMEYVAPPKVSYN
-373 PNYNPFNTHSERTYT
+373 PNYNPFHTHSEKTFS
-388 SNKPTQNWESLYA
+388 SNRPAQNWETLYNA
-401 VTKEVKQVNEPKV
+401 AREVKESKA
-414 ENAWAN
+414 ESSWSK

-427 SAVPMIQTENKYI
+427 SSLHVMQSENKFI
-440 VFPVSGGIKVVDQ
+440 ILPVREGIKVVDQ
-453 YRASLQINYEQTLK
+453 YRASLQINFEDTLK

-475 SSPLLFPEAVE
+475 SQPLLFPEAVE
-486 LDVKEDLIF
+486 LDTKEDLIF
-495 NEIKEELEEVGFTFT
+495 NEIKEELEEVGFTFES
-510 TFGKQ
+510 FGKHS
-515 TYQITAVPNSM
+515 YQITSVPNSM
-526 INISAEALLE
+526 NNISAEALLE
-536 EFISMCVD
+536 DFITMCMD

-555 LAIKIAE
+555 LALKIAE
-562 KNATKGGVILN
+562 RKAIKGGTTLS
-573 EAQMRSIIERLSK
+573 ESQMRGLIEKLSK
-586 CESQVYTTQGKKISV
+586 CENQIYTTQGKKISV

>member
-1 MFTLFLTMS
+1 MS

-20 VSNQIAA
+20 VANQIAA

-87 TSKIADVNDLFS
+87 TSKIADANDLFA

-118 VEVRTKREED
+118 VEVRTRREED

-175 TEFRHIVSVFEQITL
+175 TEFRHIVSVFEQVAL

-205 VFNLPKENRLQRIC
+205 IFNLIKENRIQRIS
-219 SLFGTKWNQKLLPI
+219 SLFGSKWNHKLLPV
-233 SIETTLGKIS
+233 SVETTLGNIS
-243 GYIGTPEAA
+243 GYVGTPDAA
-252 MKRNCPQFFFVN
+252 MKRGCPQFFFVN

-271 YFHKA
+271 YFNKA
-276 ISMSYDKLLM
+276 ISMSYEKLLM
-286 PDVKPAYFVFF
+286 PDVKPAYFIFF
-297 EMEAD
+297 EVESD

-313 EVKFEDEKSIFPIL
+313 EVRFEDEKAIFPIL
-327 SATVKEALGKS
+327 SAAVKEVLGKS

-349 DAPEIPAFTGK
+349 DAPEIPAFSNSNNIT
-360 QMEYVAPPKVSYN
+360 VAPPKVTYN
-373 PNYNPFNTHSERTYT
+373 PNYNPFSTHSEKNHSG
-388 SNKPTQNWESLYA
+388 SNKNWESLY
-401 VTKEVKQVNEPKV
+401 TIRENKEEQIIRESQINNSKLSGLNIE
-414 ENAWAN
+414 
-420 LEIVEDF
+420 EDY
-427 SAVPMIQTENKYI
+427 SSIPVLQWENKYI
-440 VFPVSGGIKVVDQ
+440 VYPVNNAIKVINQ
-453 YRASLQINYEQTLK
+453 YRASLQINYEETLNDLK
-467 ELELLEVH
+467 QVKTH
-475 SSPLLFPEAVE
+475 SSPLLFPEAIELNVE
-486 LDVKEDLIF
+486 ENLIF
-495 NEIKEELEEVGFTFT
+495 NEIREELEEVGFNFED
-510 TFGKQ
+510 FGKSA
-515 TYQITAVPNSM
+515 YQITAVPNSM
-526 INISAEALLE
+526 NNIGAEALLL
-536 EFISMCVD
+536 EFMNLCTE
-544 EKDVKTEIKKN
+544 EKDVKNEIKKN

-562 KNATKGGVILN
+562 KNAVKGGIKLTDT
-573 EAQMRSIIERLSK
+573 QMRSIVEKLSK
-586 CESQVYTTQGKKISV
+586 CNNPLYTPQGKKISV
-601 IINNNEIENKF
+601 IINSNEIETKF